1 MDEKM
6 SKILAEVMANADKKP
21 DPNWQR
27 SEASKK
33 RLMFEEQ
40 MGPLAA
46 AFKEHDKRKAALSK
60 KAED

>member
-1 MDEKM
+1 MGEKM
-6 SKILAEVMANADKKP
+6 QALLEQMMANADKKP

-40 MGPLAA
+40 MSPLAA
-46 AFKEHDKRKAALSK
+46 AFAEHDKRKAELSK
-60 KAED
+60 DAED